1 MKKDT
6 AIVVRVPK
14 ELKESLNHYKVE
26 VSEVVRKAL
35 MEEIRRRRL
44 EELREVAS
52 RLADFFA
59 RIPDEE
65 IVKSIKETRES
76 R

>member
-14 ELKESLNHYKVE
+14 ELKESFNHYKVE